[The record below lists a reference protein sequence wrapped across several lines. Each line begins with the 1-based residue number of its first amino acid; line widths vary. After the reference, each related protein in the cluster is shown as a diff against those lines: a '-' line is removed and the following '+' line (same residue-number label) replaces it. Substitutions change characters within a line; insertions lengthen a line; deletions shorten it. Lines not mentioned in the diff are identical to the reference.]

1 MKYHDSPTATELA
14 ARARAFVDEVVIPA
28 ERDHLGDG
36 PVGEDVIAELREE
49 ARRREL
55 YCPQIDETHGG
66 MGYDLRDVL
75 PLFEEAGRSLLGAAA
90 MRVDA
95 PDEGNMHTLELVG
108 TERQKE
114 EWLEPL
120 VAGEIRSGFAMTEP
134 RQGGGSDPKMLATT
148 AEKDAVERNS
158 TSPAVPE
165 AQQDATGE
173 SPASPASPEATR
185 DTAEQSSTSSAPP
198 RAARDGDEYV
208 IDGHKW
214 WTTQG
219 SHADVLLVMAV
230 TDPDVHPYEGASILL
245 VPTDADGVELVR
257 DIPHLGP
264 DLDGHGHAEFRFDG
278 VRVPEENLLG
288 DENAGFAI
296 AQQRL
301 GPARLTHCMR
311 FSGMARR
318 ALTVA
323 KAYMSDREAFGSTLS
338 EKQSLRYD
346 IADAETRLHAART
359 MVRHAAE
366 ELDRGNQARVP
377 VSMSKLFT
385 ANVAAEA
392 IDLAVQCCGG
402 AGISRDLPLAD
413 FYEAVR
419 AFRIVD
425 GADEVHQRVI
435 AREAFDGADEHA
447 DELENLPTF

>member
-1 MKYHDSPTATELA
+1 MEYHDSPTATELA
-14 ARARAFVDEVVIPA
+14 ARAREFVDEVVIPT
-28 ERDHLGDG
+28 ERERLGDG
-36 PVGEDVIAELREE
+36 PVGEDVVAELRAE
-49 ARRREL
+49 ARSREI
-55 YCPQIDETHGG
+55 YCPQIDGAHGG
-66 MGYDLRDVL
+66 MGHDLRDVL

-108 TERQKE
+108 TDRQKE

-148 AEKDAVERNS
+148 AEA
-158 TSPAVPE
+158 
-165 AQQDATGE
+165 
-173 SPASPASPEATR
+173 
-185 DTAEQSSTSSAPP
+185 
-198 RAARDGDEYV
+198 DGDEYV
-208 IDGHKW
+208 LDGHKW

-230 TDPDVHPYEGASILL
+230 TDPDAHPYEGASILL

-288 DENAGFAI
+288 AENAGFAI

-318 ALTVA
+318 ALTIA
-323 KAYMSDREAFGSTLS
+323 KAYMDEREAFGSTLS

-366 ELDRGNQARVP
+366 EIARGSQARVP
-377 VSMSKLFT
+377 VSMSKVFT
-385 ANVAAEA
+385 ANVCQEA

-435 AREAFDGADEHA
+435 AREAFEDADEHA
-447 DELENLPTF
+447 DELQNLPTF

>member
-1 MKYHDSPTATELA
+1 MQLNYRDPQTSEDLVSKTRE
-14 ARARAFVDEVVIPA
+14 FVDEVVIPT
-28 ERDHLGDG
+28 EREHLGDG
-36 PVGEDVIAELREE
+36 PVGEDVIAELRTE
-49 ARRREL
+49 ARERGV
-55 YCPQIDETHGG
+55 YCPQIDEEHGG

-108 TERQKE
+108 TEEQKRK
-114 EWLEPL
+114 WLEPL
-120 VAGEIRSGFAMTEP
+120 VAGEVRSAFGMTEP
-134 RQGGGSDPKMLATT
+134 RQGAGSDPKMLSTT
-148 AEKDAVERNS
+148 AEKDTV
-158 TSPAVPE
+158 
-165 AQQDATGE
+165 
-173 SPASPASPEATR
+173 
-185 DTAEQSSTSSAPP
+185 EQSSTSPAPP
-198 RAARDGDEYV
+198 EAQQDGDEYV

-219 SHADVLLVMAV
+219 SHADIILLMAV
-230 TDPDVHPYEGASILL
+230 TDPDVHPYKGASIIL

-264 DLDGHGHAEFRFDG
+264 DMDGHGHAEFRFDG

-288 DENAGFAI
+288 QENAGFAI

-311 FSGMARR
+311 FSGMSRR
-318 ALTVA
+318 ALTIA
-323 KAYMSDREAFGSTLS
+323 KAYMSDREAFDSALS

-346 IADAETRLHAART
+346 IAGKETELHAART

-366 ELDRGNQARVP
+366 EIARGEQARVP
-377 VSMSKLFT
+377 VSMSKVFT
-385 ANVAAEA
+385 ANVAQEA

-419 AFRIVD
+419 AFRLVD

-435 AREAFDGADEHA
+435 ARDAFEGAEEHA
-447 DELENLPTF
+447 HELENLPTF